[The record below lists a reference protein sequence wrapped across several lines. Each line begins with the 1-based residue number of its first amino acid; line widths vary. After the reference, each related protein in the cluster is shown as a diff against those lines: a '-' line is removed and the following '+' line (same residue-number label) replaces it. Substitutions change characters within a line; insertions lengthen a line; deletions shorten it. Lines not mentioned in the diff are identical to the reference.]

1 MTTPRKIQND
11 ELAFGVVVLAAFIV
25 FIVNFATH
33 FKLETA
39 LIVAVLMLVFTGIG
53 IFGSRWLEKK
63 DKTILDVGYVVVEIL
78 LGMVIMYF
86 SEGSTWLIMLPL
98 VSAAV
103 ERFPRVWMYVTCVI
117 IWASQMLILGLL
129 GSWQAVVGW
138 GMALLA
144 AIFFVGVFTQMTV
157 NESKARSELAE
168 ANLKLREYAVQ
179 AEELAVA
186 RERNRLAREI
196 HDGLGHYLT
205 AINIQIK
212 AAAAVSAQDP
222 RLAGEALS
230 KAQSLAEEALA
241 DVRRSVSALRADPST
256 SRPLSETLA
265 LLLGELKSNQVQTQ
279 FVLEGA
285 PRPLD
290 PQADFTFYRAAQEGI
305 TNVRKHANARKVVL
319 TLTYGPRSVRLVLR
333 DDGVGAEDASGGFG
347 LVGLRERAE
356 LLGGVLSVETA
367 PGQGFNLALELP
379 TVEEE

>member
-1 MTTPRKIQND
+1 MTTPRKIEND

-25 FIVNFATH
+25 FIVNFAPH

-39 LIVAVLMLVFTGIG
+39 LLVSGLMLIYTFIG
-53 IFGSRWLEKK
+53 IFGSRWLEKFNRV
-63 DKTILDVGYVVVEIL
+63 DLVVGYLVVEIL

-86 SEGSTWLIMLPL
+86 SEGSSWLILLPL

-103 ERFPRVWMYVTCVI
+103 EHFSRVWMYVICFI
-117 IWASQMLILGLL
+117 IWLSQMLILGLL
-129 GSWQAVVGW
+129 GSMQAVIGW

-157 NESKARSELAE
+157 NESKARAALAE

-179 AEELAVA
+179 AEELAVV

-212 AAAAVSAQDP
+212 AAEAVSGQDP
-222 RLAGEALS
+222 ALAREALS
-230 KAQSLAEEALA
+230 KAQALAEEALA
-241 DVRRSVSALRADPST
+241 DVRRSVSALRADPTT
-256 SRPLSETLA
+256 SRPLPETLA
-265 LLLGELKSNQVQTQ
+265 MLLGELKTSQVLTQ

-290 PQADFTFYRAAQEGI
+290 PQAEFTFYRAAQEGI
-305 TNVRKHANARKVVL
+305 TNVRKHANARKV
-319 TLTYGPRSVRLVLR
+319 TLSLVYTPAAVRLALQ
-333 DDGVGAEDASGGFG
+333 DDGAGSGDASGGFG
-347 LVGLRERAE
+347 LVGLKERAE
-356 LLGGVLSVETA
+356 LLGGSLTIDTA
-367 PGQGFNLALELP
+367 PGRGFTLTLELP
-379 TVEEE
+379 AAEGK